1 MSRRSCAGTAKKCTK
16 KHDALAEL
24 LLIKAIV
31 F

>member
-1 MSRRSCAGTAKKCTK
+1 MSRRSCAGTAKKCREK
-16 KHDALAEL
+16 RDALAEL